1 LTLSISAVVLL
12 GALVYLLWRFAGLR
26 SWQALVCILFG
37 FYLASSSLAPYI
49 RSACQAAARY
59 LAGVDL

>member
-1 LTLSISAVVLL
+1 MTLTLSAVVLL
-12 GALVYLLWRFAGLR
+12 GVLVYLFWRFAGLP

-49 RSACQAAARY
+49 RSGCRAVARF
-59 LAGVDL
+59 LAGVDI